1 MTVQNIASLTVESSL
16 TFALLLPL
24 HVYQYCTLISSSGNR
39 ESSRESRRVALVCA
53 DLIINYLPPALT
65 QDELRVLFAS
75 VGPVES
81 CKIVRDRNT
90 GPLRSS
96 ASTFPQSTSILEPCS
111 ASLHSHST
119 VQYYVIF
126 KTNAV
131 MDYASE

>member
-1 MTVQNIASLTVESSL
+1 M
-16 TFALLLPL
+16 
-24 HVYQYCTLISSSGNR
+24 
-39 ESSRESRRVALVCA
+39 CA

-90 GPLRSS
+90 GSLRSS
-96 ASTFPQSTSILEPCS
+96 TIRIHISTSILETRS
-111 ASLHSHST
+111 AALNSHST
-119 VQYYVIF
+119 VLYFVYRIF
-126 KTNAV
+126 KTSAV